1 MSHASLRTG
10 LVVPLGLLLLLGCG
24 GGGGGGAAPVSP
36 APTPSAT
43 GLVYS
48 QTATSGWRWVAQPAT
63 NGSSHLILD
72 LLGPEGLQIRGV
84 GFSLQVDSTQV
95 AWGTAGGSEPYARE
109 GSVLTLGTGSRL
121 FRSLVK
127 GGELQVGIYQKGGQ
141 AVTLGASPVVSVAL
155 DLRSTATG
163 DVPFHEGSLA
173 GRVLLA
179 DGSTQPV
186 AINLGQLTS
195 K

>member
-63 NGSSHLILD
+63 NGTSHLILD

-84 GFSLQVDSTQV
+84 GFSAQVDSSRV
-95 AWGTAGGSEPYARE
+95 GWSSAGGSDPFARE
-109 GSVLTLGTGSRL
+109 GSVLVLGTGSRL
-121 FRSLVK
+121 FRSQVS
-127 GGELQVGIYQKGGQ
+127 GGELEVGIYQKGGQ
-141 AVTLGASPVVSVAL
+141 AVTLGAAPIVSIAL
-155 DLRSTATG
+155 DLRSSATG
-163 DVPFHEGSLA
+163 GTPFQEGGLA
-173 GRVLLA
+173 ARVLLG
-179 DGSTQPV
+179 DGSTQP
-186 AINLGQLTS
+186 ISISFGQLAA